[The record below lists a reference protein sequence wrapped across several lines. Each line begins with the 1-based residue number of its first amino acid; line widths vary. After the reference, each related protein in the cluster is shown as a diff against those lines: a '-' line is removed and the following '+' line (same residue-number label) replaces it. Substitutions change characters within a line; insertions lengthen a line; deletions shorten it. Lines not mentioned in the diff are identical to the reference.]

1 MEVHLTVA
9 GGKGS
14 GDVDRCGGSSPK
26 VLPRRDG
33 AGARAR
39 LFLLP
44 ACDPP
49 RGRCPGGHR
58 SVDPT
63 LSRPGRVPAPVSA
76 PLGSVL
82 SPGPFVRATHR
93 VLISSAFAASI
104 RLSAPRPALTVRS
117 AGPDRAASLRSSV
130 TVLISNPGL
139 FLKLRFVFPSAM
151 LRDSS
156 S

>member
-76 PLGSVL
+76 PLGSSL
-82 SPGPFVRATHR
+82 SRALCQSYSPRLDFFGFCRFHPSVRAAARAHR
-93 VLISSAFAASI
+93 PECGT
-104 RLSAPRPALTVRS
+104 RPRGLSAEQRHGSHFKSRPIFKTTFCFSFCNA
-117 AGPDRAASLRSSV
+117 
-130 TVLISNPGL
+130 
-139 FLKLRFVFPSAM
+139 
-151 LRDSS
+151 
-156 S
+156 